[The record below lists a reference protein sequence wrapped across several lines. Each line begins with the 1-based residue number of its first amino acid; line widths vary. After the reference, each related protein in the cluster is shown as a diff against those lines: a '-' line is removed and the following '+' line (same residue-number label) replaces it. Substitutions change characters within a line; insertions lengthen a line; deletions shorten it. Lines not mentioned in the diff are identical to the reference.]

1 MATNLPSASKEDS
14 AAAIKLFFDAYG
26 QLPQEFSANDVEA
39 SIGFFT
45 SAGFDKEIAIS
56 IAMSILKQA
65 KADAVPVFQL
75 LDSLEKFN
83 NVQLSTL
90 ISTILNNDRPNTS
103 SLGYKEKSTF
113 TSQYKN
119 IAA

>member
-1 MATNLPSASKEDS
+1 MASNLPEIVKEDS
-14 AAAIKLFFDAYG
+14 AAATKLFFDVYG

-39 SIGFFT
+39 AIGFFT

-56 IAMSILKQA
+56 ISMAVLKQA
-65 KADAVPVFQL
+65 KSDSVPVFQL
-75 LDSLEKFN
+75 LDSLKKFN
-83 NVQLSTL
+83 GIQLSSL
-90 ISTILNNDRPNTS
+90 VNTILNNDRPNTS